1 MYTAGSQNLLRIL
14 SSGSKQQN
22 MRKANGWRHVRIDN
36 NRSARIFYASSCECT
51 ALCVARYVSQKRTVA
66 NVVGERN
73 KKKRDEMMEI
83 ESRISLFRL
92 CISSSSAVL
101 PNRDPLFLSFY
112 VLDCWCASSNIYNKP
127 GLTAACHCGNLPS
140 CHRRSS
146 MI

>member
-73 KKKRDEMMEI
+73 KKKEM
-83 ESRISLFRL
+83 
-92 CISSSSAVL
+92 
-101 PNRDPLFLSFY
+101 
-112 VLDCWCASSNIYNKP
+112 K
-127 GLTAACHCGNLPS
+127 
-140 CHRRSS
+140 
-146 MI
+146 